1 MRSLACY
8 LGYIPLLACSS
19 VIIDD
24 LPYGGFGISSDL
36 CTLIHKQTNPQPR
49 PRSSTGK
56 GEVEID
62 TEDKERIIVQKP
74 NSST

>member
-1 MRSLACY
+1 
-8 LGYIPLLACSS
+8 LLLRLYSS
-19 VIIDD
+19 SCLFVCNNIDD

-49 PRSSTGK
+49 PRSSNRE